1 MMKRLPIILAAGK
14 GTRMRSQLPKVLH
27 PIGGKAMLQ
36 HVVDR
41 CATVADEQIVVIYGH
56 AGEQVQAAMQTP
68 LEKNLQWVEQTEQ
81 KGTGHAVAQAIA
93 LIGDDDYVIIA
104 NGDVPLIQT
113 DTLKA
118 LANGL
123 DHAELC
129 VLTTVLDN
137 PKGYGRIVREGGQVT
152 EIVEEKD
159 ASDDIRQIKEIN
171 TGFIAARGQA
181 LKRWLQQL
189 NPNNAQG
196 EYYLTD
202 CIGLAVAEGSRVKAV
217 VCADSRE
224 VEGVNNHVQQARVE
238 RYYQQQQLNAL
249 MMAGLTAY
257 DPARVDIRGELTIGQ
272 DVVVDV
278 NVVFIGR
285 VELGSNVQ
293 IESGC
298 VLKDCKIGD
307 HVTIKAHSVLEGATV
322 ANHCD
327 IGPFARLRP
336 NTVLENHVKIGNF
349 VETKKS
355 QIGVGS
361 KVNHLSYIGDTQMGA
376 DVNIGAG
383 TITCNYD
390 GANKHQ
396 TTIGDRVFVG
406 SCTQLVAPVTVEDGA
421 TIGAGSTITKDAP
434 ANELSL
440 SRAKQMVIKGWQRP
454 VKKSKTS

>member
-1 MMKRLPIILAAGK
+1 MKRLPIILAAGK

-27 PIGGKAMLQ
+27 PVGGKAMLQ

-41 CATVADEQIVVIYGH
+41 CASVADEQLVIIYGH
-56 AGEQVQAAMQTP
+56 AGEQVQTAIQQPTD
-68 LEKNLQWVEQTEQ
+68 KTVQWVEQTEQ
-81 KGTGHAVAQAIA
+81 KGTGHAVAQAQA
-93 LIGDDDYVIIA
+93 LIDDDDYVIIA

-113 DTLKA
+113 ETLNA

-123 DHAELC
+123 AHAELC
-129 VLTTVLDN
+129 VLTTILDN

-152 EIVEEKD
+152 QIVEEKD
-159 ASDDIRQIKEIN
+159 ASDEIRHIKEIN

-202 CIGLAVAEGSRVKAV
+202 CMGLAVAEGRRVTAV

-249 MMAGLTAY
+249 MMAGLTVY
-257 DPARVDIRGELTIGQ
+257 DPARVDIRGELSIGQ

-278 NVVFIGR
+278 NVVFMGR
-285 VELGSNVQ
+285 VTLGNHVQ
-293 IESGC
+293 IESGGM
-298 VLKDCKIGD
+298 LKDCQIVD

-390 GANKHQ
+390 GANK
-396 TTIGDRVFVG
+396 
-406 SCTQLVAPVTVEDGA
+406 
-421 TIGAGSTITKDAP
+421 
-434 ANELSL
+434 
-440 SRAKQMVIKGWQRP
+440 
-454 VKKSKTS
+454 